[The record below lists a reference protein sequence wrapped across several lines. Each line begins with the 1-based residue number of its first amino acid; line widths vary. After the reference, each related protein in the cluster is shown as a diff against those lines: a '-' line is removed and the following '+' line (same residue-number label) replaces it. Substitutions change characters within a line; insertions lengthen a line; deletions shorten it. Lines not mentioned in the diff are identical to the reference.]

1 MVQRHGPPLRSL
13 IFDKAIKADHVIR
26 QEVADSH
33 QGQKPNRFNQRPD
46 RFMQPEPT
54 VPIRIILRREASIDC
69 RIFHAEARRPAPGR
83 PASVRRTTSRAFAAD
98 RLA

>member
-54 VPIRIILRREASIDC
+54 VPIRIILRREASIDYGMDAS
-69 RIFHAEARRPAPGR
+69 RLPGTIGVQPKGGRR
-83 PASVRRTTSRAFAAD
+83 
-98 RLA
+98 